1 MLVVQ
6 WRANRVDFCTLTQ
19 RFGRAAR
26 DISLQGIGLLL
37 YEPSFDEDI
46 NDNDGRKGKRKRKT
60 RQQGQEQ
67 NKRRKVSQDGA
78 DSGPNDTQHTGDE
91 SQKAS
96 TRLEEGSGPQ
106 DTSSQATL
114 VEVPMASVSQ
124 ASPEMQ
130 KDLSRDDIAQGR
142 PARAEMDEDDVE
154 EETAV
159 DFGVRWEEYFAWA
172 DQQQSS
178 TKSGIEPALR
188 DFIYGVKNCRRP
200 PGRVY
205 YSRSKELGKPQ
216 KQLE

>member
-26 DISLQGIGLLL
+26 DINLQGIGLLL
-37 YEPSFDEDI
+37 YEPSFDEDVD
-46 NDNDGRKGKRKRKT
+46 DNDGRKRKRKRKA
-60 RQQGQEQ
+60 RQQGQGQ
-67 NKRRKVSQDGA
+67 SKRRKVSPDGA
-78 DSGPNDTQHTGDE
+78 DSGPNDTQHTGDD
-91 SQKAS
+91 S
-96 TRLEEGSGPQ
+96 TCLEEGSGPQ

-114 VEVPMASVSQ
+114 VEVPVASESQ
-124 ASPEMQ
+124 ASAEMQ
-130 KDLSRDDIAQGR
+130 KDLSRDDMVQGR

-154 EETAV
+154 ETTV

-172 DQQQSS
+172 EQQQSS

-205 YSRSKELGKPQ
+205 YARSKELGKPQ
-216 KQLE
+216 KQ